1 MQIAKNDV
9 LSFYIATQEST
20 KAHGFHALGAGG
32 REFESRHS
40 DQDKSHDTALE
51 MATVSWLYLLYKCS
65 ENAGLCVFCAL
76 LAQKL
81 LTEQTELNREL
92 CTALH
97 CSTRTKCAILFM
109 GQDRHFITAPPE
121 KRLNML
127 SDAKKKANA
136 KWDKAHM
143 MILGCKVRKDFAA
156 QFREACTAAGTTP
169 NAVLKQAAEQFL
181 KEHAVSEEKTAVE
194 ECA

>member
-1 MQIAKNDV
+1 M
-9 LSFYIATQEST
+9 
-20 KAHGFHALGAGG
+20 
-32 REFESRHS
+32 
-40 DQDKSHDTALE
+40 
-51 MATVSWLYLLYKCS
+51 
-65 ENAGLCVFCAL
+65 
-76 LAQKL
+76 

-97 CSTRTKCAILFM
+97 CSTRTKSAILFM
-109 GQDRHFITAPPE
+109 GQNRHFITAPPE

-156 QFREACTAAGTTP
+156 QFREACTAAEIGR
-169 NAVLKQAAEQFL
+169 ASCRERV
-181 KEHAVSEEKTAVE
+181 
-194 ECA
+194 

>member
-1 MQIAKNDV
+1 MNW
-9 LSFYIATQEST
+9 QEIVRICP
-20 KAHGFHALGAGG
+20 ALL
-32 REFESRHS
+32 
-40 DQDKSHDTALE
+40 DQDKSHDEPFINAVL
-51 MATVSWLYLLYKCS
+51 SWLYLLHKRS

-81 LTEQTELNREL
+81 LTEQTELNREF

-97 CSTRTKCAILFM
+97 CSTRTKSAILFM
-109 GQDRHFITAPPE
+109 GQNRHFITAPPE

-169 NAVLKQAAEQFL
+169 NAVLKQAAEHFL
-181 KEHAVSEEKTAVE
+181 KEHAVSEGKTAVE

>member
-1 MQIAKNDV
+1 MGAPKTGIGGTPPMVEPGERFAV
-9 LSFYIATQEST
+9 SPIPPYIIY
-20 KAHGFHALGAGG
+20 H
-32 REFESRHS
+32 
-40 DQDKSHDTALE
+40 
-51 MATVSWLYLLYKCS
+51 
-65 ENAGLCVFCAL
+65 
-76 LAQKL
+76 
-81 LTEQTELNREL
+81 NREL
-92 CTALH
+92 CAILH
-97 CSTRTKCAILFM
+97 CSTRGESAIISM
-109 GQDRHFITAPPE
+109 GKYRLETMSPPE

-127 SDAKKKANA
+127 SDAKKRANA

-181 KEHAVSEEKTAVE
+181 KEHPVSEGEPAGE

>member
-1 MQIAKNDV
+1 MIMGKYR
-9 LSFYIATQEST
+9 LWATP
-20 KAHGFHALGAGG
+20 
-32 REFESRHS
+32 
-40 DQDKSHDTALE
+40 
-51 MATVSWLYLLYKCS
+51 
-65 ENAGLCVFCAL
+65 
-76 LAQKL
+76 
-81 LTEQTELNREL
+81 
-92 CTALH
+92 
-97 CSTRTKCAILFM
+97 
-109 GQDRHFITAPPE
+109 PPE

-181 KEHAVSEEKTAVE
+181 KEHSVSEGEPAGE
-194 ECA
+194 EYA

>member
-1 MQIAKNDV
+1 MNM
-9 LSFYIATQEST
+9 
-20 KAHGFHALGAGG
+20 
-32 REFESRHS
+32 R
-40 DQDKSHDTALE
+40 
-51 MATVSWLYLLYKCS
+51 
-65 ENAGLCVFCAL
+65 NP
-76 LAQKL
+76 
-81 LTEQTELNREL
+81 LTEQTVLNREL
-92 CTALH
+92 CTILH
-97 CSTRTKCAILFM
+97 CATRGESAIISM
-109 GQDRHFITAPPE
+109 GKYRLETMSPPE

-181 KEHAVSEEKTAVE
+181 KEHPVSECEPAGE